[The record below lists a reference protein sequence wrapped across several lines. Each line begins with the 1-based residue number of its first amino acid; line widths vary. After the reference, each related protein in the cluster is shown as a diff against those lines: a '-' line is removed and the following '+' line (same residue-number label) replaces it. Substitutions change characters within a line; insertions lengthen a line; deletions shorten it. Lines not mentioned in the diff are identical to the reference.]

1 MHFKGN
7 QLYNNSQHGVRT
19 GRSLELLAH
28 VERLISHKLKL
39 EKTEIYLKKQV
50 VKFTNI

>member
-28 VERLISHKLKL
+28 VERLISHIETGENRDLFK
-39 EKTEIYLKKQV
+39 ETSC
-50 VKFTNI
+50 